1 VRRAAPRTAGG
12 EQVVLAVLAVT
23 ALAYSLMQSLVIP
36 ALPAI
41 QRALHATPDLTS
53 WTVTGF
59 LLSSSVATP
68 IAGRL
73 GDMFGKRRVLVAVLL
88 IVIAGTLLC
97 VIPSIE
103 ALIAGRVVQGASGGV
118 LPLAYAI
125 ARDELTPGRVNRG
138 IALLAAMLGVGGGLG
153 VIGAGLLLEHLSY
166 TWLFWLQ
173 VPAFAAVTWA
183 VHRRV
188 PDSAVTSPG
197 RVDWTGAALVSGG
210 LVALLLVVTQAR
222 RWGLDSTKTLGLL
235 AVAAV
240 LLGLWARSALRR
252 AQPLLDLRLMRR
264 RPVWTTNLAAF
275 MVGVAQFS
283 GFILVPQFVQEP
295 AATGYGFGASP
306 VESGLFLLPMTLG
319 VLVFGLAAGPLE
331 RRYGARALLAGGNVV
346 TAASFLLL
354 TLLRDEPLEVYT
366 ASLLLGIGTGV
377 AMPALATLIVSNVHQ
392 RETGVAAGVNNVS
405 RTLGGAFG
413 AQLAAALLAASATV
427 AGLHDATGYT
437 LAFSVGLVAMAVGIG
452 LAPLLPGRLEEP
464 TATAAGAAR
473 PAPGFAYRR

>member
-1 VRRAAPRTAGG
+1 MTRAAPRRAGG
-12 EQVVLAVLAVT
+12 EQIVLVVLAAT
-23 ALAYSLMQSLVIP
+23 ALTYSLMQSLVIP

-41 QRALHATPDLTS
+41 QRALDASPDLTS

-97 VIPSIE
+97 LIPSIE

-118 LPLAYAI
+118 LPLAYGI
-125 ARDELTPGRVNRG
+125 VRDELSPARVNQG

-153 VIGAGLLLEHLSY
+153 VIGAGVLVEHLSY
-166 TWLFWLQ
+166 TSLFWLQ
-173 VPAFAAVTWA
+173 LPAFVAVAWA

-188 PDSAVTSPG
+188 PDSSMTSPG
-197 RVDWTGAALVSGG
+197 RVDWLGALLVSGG

-222 RWGLDSTKTLGLL
+222 RWGLTSTKTVVMLF
-235 AVAAV
+235 VAAV
-240 LLGLWARSALRR
+240 LLAVWARSALRR
-252 AQPLLDLRLMRR
+252 EQPLLDLRLMRR
-264 RPVWTTNLAAF
+264 RPVWTTNLAAYL
-275 MVGVAQFS
+275 VGVAQFA
-283 GFILVPQFVQEP
+283 GFILVPQYVQEP
-295 AATGYGFGASP
+295 ASTGYGFGASP
-306 VESGLFLLPMTLG
+306 VESGLFLLPMTFAIVAL
-319 VLVFGLAAGPLE
+319 GLAAGPLE
-331 RRYGARALLAGGNVV
+331 RRFGARALLAGGNVV
-346 TAASFLLL
+346 TAAAFVLL
-354 TLLRDEPLEVYT
+354 TFARDTTLEVST
-366 ASLLLGIGTGV
+366 ASLLHGIGMGV

-392 RETGVAAGVNNVS
+392 RETGVAAGVNNVA

-427 AGLHDATGYT
+427 SGLHEATGYT
-437 LAFSVGLVAMAVGIG
+437 LAFSVGLVAMVAGLV

-464 TATAAGAAR
+464 TASAAGVAGA
-473 PAPGFAYRR
+473 APGFAYRR